1 MKKIPIFDNPLLKT
15 RITSANVKPNEMM
28 LGYLIGPLAA
38 LISNAVFASYLNR
51 YYSDIIGW
59 TDTAR
64 FGLFSALLPLL
75 SVILVIIGNLFVG
88 QLMERMRTKQ
98 GKARPLLLIS
108 APLVMI
114 AIVTLFFVPRNSSPV
129 VQMVW
134 IAVSY
139 NLYYALTYPLYY
151 TAHSSLVNLSTRN
164 SKARGLLATL
174 SNASNVAA
182 VGIGASILIPML
194 LNDFL
199 FVPAADGG
207 IDAAASY
214 ANWQIMT
221 GVLCAITL
229 LGILIEYFFSR
240 ERITEETMNIQAK
253 SAKVSMGAQINACV
267 TEKYWWIIMAYFL
280 LFQFGGLVKN
290 GSMTYYCTWIFSG
303 MAPGAAQGLLGL
315 IGGIP
320 TAVGMLIAWPIASK
334 LGKQRAVTYG
344 LMLSVAGGLVSFLNV
359 RSFPIVTIGI
369 VLKGVGSIPAMYVT
383 LALLSDVLDHIEAK
397 RGFRTDG
404 FTMAVY
410 GIIMVGMTGLAS
422 GIINTLLS
430 SAGYDATL
438 SAQSDSVQSVL
449 VICYLGIELVCYT
462 VLTVMMNFLKV
473 EKHIKAD
480 QIAIFERQKAEV
492 ISAGGEWVEPAERLR
507 REQEEAEALAEKAR
521 REELRAVCLKKG
533 LDFDTEEARYQR
545 KQAERHAKKGAK
557 PKGLFG

>member
-1 MKKIPIFDNPLLKT
+1 MKKTSFFDRPLLKT
-15 RITSANVKPNEMM
+15 RIASANVKPSEMM

-64 FGLFSALLPLL
+64 FGMFSTLLPVL
-75 SVILVIIGNLFVG
+75 SVILVVIGNLCVG
-88 QLMERMRTKQ
+88 QLMERMHTSQ
-98 GKARPLLLIS
+98 GKARPLLLLS
-108 APLVMI
+108 APILLI
-114 AIVTLFFVPRNSSPV
+114 AIVTLFFVPRDASPAL
-129 VQMVW
+129 QMVW

-139 NLYYALTYPLYY
+139 NLYYAVTYPFYY

-199 FVPAADGG
+199 FVPASGGG

-214 ANWQIMT
+214 GNWQIMM

-229 LGILIEYFFSR
+229 VGILVEYCFTR
-240 ERITEETMNIQAK
+240 ERITEETLHTPVRQK
-253 SAKVSMGAQINACV
+253 KVSMRAQVNACV
-267 TEKYWWIIMAYFL
+267 TEKYWWFIMVYFL
-280 LFQFGGLVKN
+280 LFQLGGLVKN
-290 GSMTYYCTWIFSG
+290 GSMTYYCTWVFQG
-303 MAPGAAQGLLGL
+303 MAPGTAQGLLGL
-315 IGGIP
+315 VGGIP

-344 LMLSVAGGLVSFLNV
+344 LMLSVAGGLVSFINV
-359 RSFPIVTIGI
+359 YSFPVVTAGI
-369 VLKGVGSIPAMYVT
+369 VLKGIGSIPAMYVT

-397 RGFRTDG
+397 HGFRTDG

-422 GIINTLLS
+422 GMINTLLS
-430 SAGYDATL
+430 SAGYDAAL
-438 SAQSDSVQSVL
+438 SVQPEGVKTVL
-449 VICYLGIELVCYT
+449 VVCYLGIELLCYA
-462 VLTVMMNFLKV
+462 VLAVMMNFLKV

-480 QIAIFERQKAEV
+480 QAAIFERQRTEV
-492 ISAGGEWVEPAERLR
+492 LAAGGEWVEPAERMR
-507 REQEEAEALAEKAR
+507 REQAEAEALAERAR
-521 REELRAVCLKKG
+521 QEELMLACAKKG
-533 LDFDTEEARYQR
+533 LDYDAEEARYQR
-545 KQAERHAKKGAK
+545 KQAEKRTKKGTRT
-557 PKGLFG
+557 GLFG